1 MLLRHQH
8 PSGSSFTSELR
19 FFFCFLLLFVP
30 FAGVNGQ
37 EEDSPAANRLANEA
51 ANLQNKG
58 QFSVAADVWDEFLQK
73 FPQSS
78 LAPKARY
85 YSGVCHMKVGQ
96 LGKAIGAFEVVVD
109 EIKDHPEYPYNEDAL
124 LNLGGCYLSRADQSP
139 ETAVQDYQQAAA
151 MFGRLAKEYPESKY
165 IDQATYF
172 LAEAFYLGGKIEM
185 SIPLYAKLVDEFEDS
200 AFRSI
205 GLYALAVALDES
217 GKRKTALT
225 RYDAFLKDYPED
237 DLATDVSMRR
247 GEVLLQQAQALENSG
262 QGTAEAWDAAR
273 TAFEKLSTSQGFG
286 QADRATYQQAFCE
299 SKMGRAAEAAKLYE
313 NLIQKFPESLYLIDA
328 RLAAGRTNYQL
339 KQYEAARAALQP
351 LLDSSDDRRGQA
363 GHWIAKCWLD
373 QGKPQRALELT
384 QQWVATWTTDA
395 YLPYL
400 IMDQADAAFAIPSE
414 RGQSR
419 DLYLRIAREFFDHP
433 LAPQALYNAAFE
445 DFEAQRS
452 EDALQLTGE
461 FLERYAENSFAP
473 DVRAL
478 RGECELKLGQPD
490 KAEATYRALL
500 EQVKQHPE
508 RGRWPLRLALCQY
521 SQKKYAET
529 IETLAA
535 IDPWGQPAWE
545 AEANYLIGASAFYGE
560 DYEKA
565 IAALT
570 RATQQK
576 TAWNQVDVALVL
588 LARSQAKLNQEDAAE
603 ATLKSI
609 LSDFPE
615 SAQSPEVWFRL
626 GEVSESQG
634 RPEEAQKWYQKLL
647 VDQPESNLSPY
658 ARIANS
664 WLSFDAN
671 QWESAANGF
680 QGLLDADPNHPLADE
695 AQLGLGMSQRQAGQ
709 FDDAVKTLTAYLKRD
724 PLGVS
729 SPNGRF
735 ELAMAYMGQKDYPK
749 AAEELTRLLEN
760 HPQWERVDQALYQ
773 LAWAAKY
780 QDQTDTATK
789 FFQRLVDEQAK
800 SSLVGEAWFHLG
812 EAAYESSDYET
823 ARERYTKAIELAGS
837 DLIRDNASYKQAWT
851 QFKGKDWEAARE
863 GFTQLGETAGEPLKS
878 QAQFMSAECFYEA
891 KQFEPALEAYQ
902 ACLKNLEAMSDVSD
916 AMKQLA
922 RLHASQS
929 ANQLKQTDLAYE
941 LAKVFLEKY
950 PQSPSAGEAWFEIGM
965 AENARKAPEKAIEAF
980 EEATLS
986 AAPAIAA
993 RARFMIGEVHFAAER
1008 YNEATKQFNR
1018 VMFGFGDDAAA
1029 DVAQWQAVAGF
1040 EAGRC
1045 YHVQIADAS
1054 GGAQKQLLDQAVEAY
1069 QYVVDQH
1076 PKNRLAAE
1084 ATKQIKKLKAFKP

>member
-1 MLLRHQH
+1 MLLRHQR
-8 PSGSSFTSELR
+8 PFGSSFTRELR
-19 FFFCFLLLFVP
+19 LFLCFLLLCVP
-30 FAGVNGQ
+30 FATVNGQ

-58 QFSVAADVWDEFLQK
+58 QFAVAADVWDEYLQK

-96 LGKAIGAFEVVVD
+96 LEKAIGAFTVVVE

-139 ETAVQDYQQAAA
+139 DSAVQDYQQAAA
-151 MFGRLAKEYPESKY
+151 MFGRLAREYPEGKY

-185 SIPLYAKLVDEFEDS
+185 SIPLYAKLVDQFEDS

-217 GKRKTALT
+217 GKRETALA

-237 DLATDVSMRR
+237 DLATDVAMRR
-247 GEVLLQQAQALENSG
+247 GEVLLQQAQSLDESG
-262 QGTAEAWDAAR
+262 QGTPEAWEAAR
-273 TAFEKLSTSQGFG
+273 TAFAKLATSQGFG
-286 QADRATYQQAFCE
+286 QADRAIYQQAFCE
-299 SKMGRAAEAAKLYE
+299 SKLGRAGEAAKLYDVI
-313 NLIQKFPESLYLIDA
+313 IQKFPESLYLMDA

-339 KQYEAARAALQP
+339 QQFDAARTALQP
-351 LLDSSDDRRGQA
+351 LIESNDDRRGQA
-363 GHWIAKCWLD
+363 GHWIAKCWLE
-373 QGKPQRALELT
+373 QGEPQRALDLT
-384 QQWVATWTTDA
+384 RQWVAAWTTDA

-400 IMDQADAAFAIPSE
+400 ILDQADAAFAIPAE

-445 DFEAQRS
+445 DFEAQRT
-452 EDALQLTGE
+452 EEALQLTGE
-461 FLERYAENSFAP
+461 FLERYATNSFAP

-490 KAEATYRALL
+490 EAETTYRELL

-508 RGRWPLRLALCQY
+508 RERWPLRLALCQY
-521 SQKKYAET
+521 AQKKYDKT
-529 IETLAA
+529 IATLTA
-535 IDPWGQPAWE
+535 IDRWSQPAWE
-545 AEANYLIGASAFYGE
+545 AEANYLIGASAFYSE

-576 TAWNQVDVALVL
+576 SAWNQADIAMVL
-588 LARSQAKLNQEDAAE
+588 LARSQARLKQEDAAE
-603 ATLKSI
+603 ATLKAV
-609 LSDFPE
+609 LTEFPE
-615 SAQSPEVWFRL
+615 SSQSSEVWFRL

-647 VDQPESNLSPY
+647 VDQPGSPLAPY
-658 ARIANS
+658 ARIATS
-664 WLSFDAN
+664 WLSFDSE

-680 QGLLDADPNHPLADE
+680 QGLLAADPNHPLADE

-709 FDDAVKTLTAYLKRD
+709 FDAAVTTLTAYLKRD

-729 SPNGRF
+729 SANGRF
-735 ELAMAYMGQKDYPK
+735 ELAMAYLGQKDYPK
-749 AAEELTRLLEN
+749 AAEELTQLLEV
-760 HPQWERVDQALYQ
+760 HPQWERADQALYQ

-780 QDQTDTATK
+780 QEQTDTATQ
-789 FFQRLVDEQAK
+789 FFRRLVDEQD
-800 SSLVGEAWFHLG
+800 SSPLVGEAWFHLG
-812 EAAYESSDYET
+812 EAAYEDSDYET
-823 ARERYTKAIELAGS
+823 ASQRYAKAVELAGS
-837 DLIRDNASYKQAWT
+837 DLIRNNASYKQAWT
-851 QFKGKDWEAARE
+851 QFKSKDWDTARE
-863 GFTQLGETAGEPLKS
+863 SFSQLGETASEPLKS
-878 QAQFMSAECFYEA
+878 QAQFMSAECRYEA
-891 KQFEPALEAYQ
+891 KQFEPALQGYQ
-902 ACLKNLEAMSDVSD
+902 ACLEKLESMSEVSD

-929 ANQLKQTDLAYE
+929 ANQQKQADLAYD

-950 PQSPSAGEAWFEIGM
+950 PESPSAGEAWFEIGM
-965 AENARKAPEKAIEAF
+965 AENARKAPDKAIAAF

-986 AAPAIAA
+986 AAPAVAA
-993 RARFMIGEVHFAAER
+993 RARFMVGEVHFAAER
-1008 YNEATKQFNR
+1008 YSEATKQFNR
-1018 VMFGFGDDAAA
+1018 VMFGFGDDAAPE
-1029 DVAQWQAVAGF
+1029 VAQWQAVAGF

-1045 YHVQIADAS
+1045 YHVQIAAAK
-1054 GGAQKQLLDQAVEAY
+1054 GEAQKQLLDQAVEAY

-1076 PKNRLAAE
+1076 PNNRLAAE
-1084 ATKQIKKLKAFKP
+1084 AGKQIKQLKAFKP